1 MSTARESSIVG
12 RVEGKFALVT
22 GGGSGLGAA
31 DCAALARE
39 GATVIVTDIAIA
51 PAQAVAD
58 RIGNGAVAYAL
69 DVADEA
75 AWIALVAELD
85 ARFGRLDILVNNA
98 GIVQMA
104 DCEDVTLE
112 QFRRV
117 NAIMNEGVFLGCK
130 YCLPLLKQ
138 AENASIINMSSTGA
152 LLGYPIFF
160 AYSAAKGAVR
170 SMTKS
175 IAVMCQVK
183 GYRIRCN
190 SVHPGSIE
198 TPMVQEAEG
207 RPGQARPVDT
217 GVLPFGSNGAPE
229 DVANLVLFLASDE
242 SRFITGAELV
252 VDNAMT
258 IRAF

>member
-1 MSTARESSIVG
+1 MTG
-12 RVEGKFALVT
+12 RVAGKIALVT

-39 GATVIVTDIAIA
+39 GATVVVTDVALDT
-51 PAQAVAD
+51 AQRVAD
-58 RIGNGAVAYAL
+58 RIGNGAIALAL

-75 AWIALVAELD
+75 NWLSVIAEVD
-85 ARFGRLDILVNNA
+85 RRFGKLDILVNNA

-104 DCEDVTLE
+104 DCEDVTLD

-117 NAIMNEGVFLGCK
+117 NSIMNEGVFLGCK
-130 YCLPLLKQ
+130 HALPLLKR
-138 AENASIINMSSTGA
+138 ADNASIINMSSTGA

-175 IAVMCQVK
+175 IAIMCQEK

-190 SVHPGSIE
+190 SVHPGAIE

-207 RPGQARPVDT
+207 RIGQEHAVAA
-217 GVLPFGSNGAPE
+217 GVLPAGAKGAPE
-229 DVANLVLFLASDE
+229 DVANMVLFLASDE
-242 SRFITGAELV
+242 SRFVTGAELV
-252 VDNAMT
+252 VDNAVT

>member
-1 MSTARESSIVG
+1 MTG
-12 RVEGKFALVT
+12 RVAGKIALVT

-31 DCAALARE
+31 DCTILARE
-39 GATVIVTDIAIA
+39 GATVVVTDVSLDS
-51 PAQAVAD
+51 AQRVAD
-58 RIGNGAVAYAL
+58 RIGNGAVAMAL
-69 DVADEA
+69 DVSSEEAWLAVVAD
-75 AWIALVAELD
+75 ID
-85 ARFGRLDILVNNA
+85 RRFGRLDVLVNNA

-112 QFRRV
+112 QYRRV

-130 YCLPLLKQ
+130 HALPLLKRS
-138 AENASIINMSSTGA
+138 ESASIINMSSTGA

-175 IAVMCQVK
+175 IAIMCQDK
-183 GYRIRCN
+183 GYPIRCN
-190 SVHPGSIE
+190 SVHPGAIE

-207 RPGQARPVDT
+207 RVGQEQPVAT
-217 GVLPFGSNGAPE
+217 GVLPAGAKGAPE
-229 DVANLVLFLASDE
+229 DVANMILFLASDE
-242 SRFITGAELV
+242 SRFVTGAELV
-252 VDNAMT
+252 IDNAVT

>member
-1 MSTARESSIVG
+1 MTG
-12 RVEGKFALVT
+12 RVAGKIALVT

-39 GATVIVTDIAIA
+39 GATVVVTDVSLDS
-51 PAQAVAD
+51 AQNVAD
-58 RIGNGAVAYAL
+58 QIGNGAVAKAL
-69 DVADEA
+69 DVASEEA
-75 AWIALVAELD
+75 WVALIADLD
-85 ARFGRLDILVNNA
+85 QQFGRLDILVNNA

-104 DCEDVTLE
+104 DCEEVTLD

-130 YCLPLLKQ
+130 YALPLLKR

-175 IAVMCQVK
+175 IAIMCQEK

-190 SVHPGSIE
+190 SVHPGAIE

-207 RPGQARPVDT
+207 RIGQAEPVAT
-217 GVLPFGSNGAPE
+217 GVLPAGAKGAPE
-229 DVANLVLFLASDE
+229 DVANMILFLASDE
-242 SRFITGAELV
+242 SRFVTGAEFV
-252 VDNAMT
+252 IDNAVT

>member
-1 MSTARESSIVG
+1 MAG
-12 RVEGKFALVT
+12 RVEGKIALVT

-39 GATVIVTDIAIA
+39 GATVIVTDVAID
-51 PAQAVAD
+51 PAQRVAD
-58 RIGNGAVAYAL
+58 RIGNGAIALAL
-69 DVADEA
+69 DVADEQ
-75 AWIALVAELD
+75 AWIALIKELD
-85 ARFGRLDILVNNA
+85 SRFGRLDILINNA

-117 NAIMNEGVFLGCK
+117 NAIMSEGVFLGCK
-130 YCLPLLKQ
+130 YALPLLKRSDS
-138 AENASIINMSSTGA
+138 ASIVNMSSTGA

-175 IAVMCQVK
+175 IAVMCQEK
-183 GYRIRCN
+183 GYPIRCN
-190 SVHPGSIE
+190 SVHPGGIE

-207 RPGQARPVDT
+207 RIGQEQSVPA
-217 GVLPFGSNGAPE
+217 GILPFGAKGAPE
-229 DVANLVLFLASDE
+229 DVASMVLFLASDE
-242 SRFITGAELV
+242 SRFVTGAEFV
-252 VDNAMT
+252 IDNAVT